1 MLSSENPIH
10 RFSYLFM
17 SFRCCLSLCDSLDT
31 RYPGITQPFTPTASL
46 THTPSDCNNTKA
58 DWIVSQVIIKDCV
71 CTASQFKIVSH
82 YSLAVT
88 YFKHYAV

>member
-1 MLSSENPIH
+1 
-10 RFSYLFM
+10 M
-17 SFRCCLSLCDSLDT
+17 SFRCCLSLCDSQDT